1 MTTSGRLSETE
12 ISVASTNP
20 SSSDDGFTAPPVN
33 TETAKQAAGEAKQVA
48 NEAKVQAK
56 HVLSQAKQEL
66 EQQAGQ
72 SRDKLTST
80 LRSLGD
86 EMQKMAENGSSDGLA
101 AQTVRKLA
109 DTARGSADYLEQRD
123 PASLVDELRE
133 FARRRPN
140 IFLANA
146 AVAGGVAGRLTRSAV
161 DQKTAS
167 SSAPNSS
174 YNEMSS
180 ASYDPTFRNADAPIA
195 DSTYEAL
202 AQTEGMA
209 GARPFDPTGDLR
221 PADSTGAPR

>member
-1 MTTSGRLSETE
+1 
-12 ISVASTNP
+12 
-20 SSSDDGFTAPPVN
+20 VN
-33 TETAKQAAGEAKQVA
+33 TETAKHAAGEAKQVA

-56 HVLSQAKQEL
+56 QVLTQAKQEL
-66 EQQAGQ
+66 EQQAGE

-123 PASLVDELRE
+123 PASLADELRE
-133 FARRRPN
+133 FARRRPG
-140 IFLANA
+140 IFLAGA

-161 DQKTAS
+161 DQKTSS
-167 SSAPNSS
+167 SSAPTSS

-180 ASYDPTFRNADAPIA
+180 APYDPTPRNADAPIA

-202 AQTEGMA
+202 AQTEGMT
-209 GARPFDPTGDLR
+209 GAQPFDPTGDLR
-221 PADSTGAPR
+221 STDSTGALR